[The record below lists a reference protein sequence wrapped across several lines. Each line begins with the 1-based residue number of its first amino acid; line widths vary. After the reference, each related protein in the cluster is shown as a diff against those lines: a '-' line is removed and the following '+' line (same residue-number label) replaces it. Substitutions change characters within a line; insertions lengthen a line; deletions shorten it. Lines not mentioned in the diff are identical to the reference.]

1 MDIEDI
7 DRKSTTFTEYLQSA
21 RESTSVLVWT
31 WRTLQTPEQFYWFK
45 RMVGFL
51 ILSSLS
57 QAMIP
62 YMISFI
68 VNGLTVRSVNII
80 VFGITGSA
88 MMYVV
93 QKFAHYKQARSRE
106 SIVATLQGTLDD
118 FITKK
123 LFEKSLGQH
132 AQHSSSLSAAN
143 MEKGRSG
150 LIDLQKLLMFDGFN
164 VLVTLLISYSLLW
177 FLSPVSGAVIT
188 VGFSVYFLW
197 TMFLNH
203 QVVVVCGSID
213 KKHRKLNR
221 HRLERWEKIERV
233 KTSSKANE
241 EFQNMS
247 DDHKALMAEDRKFWF
262 WFIKHNNLR
271 DIVMLT
277 AFVLIMCYGSFQ
289 VYNGLWMVGALYPIF
304 AWVNTVVANVWQVG
318 RIEHQIN
325 WNMPAIKAT
334 IEALS
339 IPPDIVPVGNPVAIG
354 DKPVSIEFKDVSYV
368 YPNNVTS
375 EVEGDDEDDVLHAVR
390 NLSFT
395 LEAGTK
401 LAIIGPSGAGK
412 TTVAKLLLR
421 YMDPTSGSIIVNGV
435 NLREIDP
442 NEWSRTYGYIPQHPQ
457 VLNGTV
463 RYNLT
468 YALGNAGAEKVSDDE
483 LWSLMRELQIDFG
496 KRLNKGLDTEVGRGG
511 IQLSGGQ
518 SQRLIIGA
526 AAIKKPRVMFI
537 DEATSSLDSTTERLV
552 QCGLAKVLTPDVTA
566 VVIAHRLSTVRN
578 LCNTFIVLKSI
589 EGLVDGES
597 QIEAIAGSF
606 EELQQISPTFRTLA
620 ADQGLQI
627 A

>member
-7 DRKSTTFTEYLQSA
+7 DRKSTTFTEYLHSA
-21 RESTSVLVWT
+21 RESVNVLIWT
-31 WRTLQTPEQFYWFK
+31 WRNLQTPEQLWWFK

-51 ILSSLS
+51 VLSNLC

-62 YMISFI
+62 YMISYI
-68 VNGLTVRSVNII
+68 INGLTVRSVNTI
-80 VFGITGSA
+80 VFGIAGSA

-118 FITKK
+118 FITKR

-132 AQHSSSLSAAN
+132 TEHSSSLSVAN
-143 MEKGRSG
+143 IDKGRWS
-150 LIDLQKLLMFDGFN
+150 LLDLQRVLMFDGFT
-164 VLVTLLISYSLLW
+164 VLVTLMISYSLLW

-188 VGFSVYFLW
+188 AGFSVYFLW

-203 QVVVVCGSID
+203 QVVVVCGTID
-213 KKHRKLNR
+213 KRYRKLNR

-233 KTSSKANE
+233 KTSSKADE

-247 DDHKALMAEDRKFWF
+247 DDYKALMAEDRKFWF

-271 DIVMLT
+271 DVVML
-277 AFVLIMCYGSFQ
+277 AALVLIMCYGARQ
-289 VYNGLWMVGALYPIF
+289 VYNHIWMVGALYPIF
-304 AWVNTVVANVWQVG
+304 AWVTTVVANVWQVG

-339 IPPDIVPVGNPVAIG
+339 IPPDIVPVENPVAIG
-354 DKPVSIEFKDVSYV
+354 DKPISIEFRDVSYV
-368 YPNNVTS
+368 YPNNITS
-375 EVEGDDEDDVLHAVR
+375 DDEEDGVLHAVR
-390 NLSFT
+390 GLSFT
-395 LEAGTK
+395 VEAGTK
-401 LAIIGPSGAGK
+401 LAIIGGSGAGK
-412 TTVAKLLLR
+412 TTAAKLLLR
-421 YMDPTSGSIIVNGV
+421 YMDPTSGSIFVNGV
-435 NLREIDP
+435 DLRLVDP
-442 NEWSRTYGYIPQHPQ
+442 DEWSRTYGYIPQHPQ
-457 VLNGTV
+457 VLDGTI

-468 YALGNAGAEKVSDDE
+468 YVLGNAGAEKVTDDE
-483 LWSLMRELQIDFG
+483 IWSLMRELQIDFG
-496 KRLNKGLDTEVGRGG
+496 KRLSNGLDTEVGRNGLK
-511 IQLSGGQ
+511 LSGGQ

-552 QCGLAKVLTPDVTA
+552 QLGLTKVLTSDVTA
-566 VVIAHRLSTVRN
+566 VVIAHRLPTVRH
-578 LCNTFIVLKSI
+578 LCNKFIVLKSI
-589 EGLVDGES
+589 EELGERES
-597 QIEAIAGSF
+597 QIEAVAGSF
-606 EELQQISPTFRTLA
+606 EELMHISPTFRTLA

>member
-1 MDIEDI
+1 MDIDDI

-31 WRTLQTPEQFYWFK
+31 WRNLQTPEQFYWFK
-45 RMVGFL
+45 WMVGFL
-51 ILSSLS
+51 ILSNLS

-62 YMISFI
+62 YMISYI
-68 VNGLTVRSVNII
+68 INGLTVRSVKTI
-80 VFGITGSA
+80 VFGIAGSA

-93 QKFAHYKQARSRE
+93 QKFAHYKQAKSRE

-118 FITKK
+118 FITER

-132 AQHSSSLSAAN
+132 AQHSSSLNVAN
-143 MEKGRSG
+143 IDKGRWS
-150 LIDLQKLLMFDGFN
+150 LLDLQRLLMFDGFT

-188 VGFSVYFLW
+188 IGFSVYFLW

-213 KKHRKLNR
+213 NKYRGLNR
-221 HRLERWEKIERV
+221 HRLERWDKIERV
-233 KTSSKANE
+233 KTSSKSCE
-241 EFQNMS
+241 EFRDMRDNY
-247 DDHKALMAEDRKFWF
+247 KALMAEDRKFWF

-277 AFVLIMCYGSFQ
+277 ALVLIMCYGARQ

-304 AWVNTVVANVWQVG
+304 SWVNTVVANVWQVG

-339 IPPDIVPVGNPVAIG
+339 IPPDIVPVENPVAIG
-354 DKPVSIEFKDVSYV
+354 DKPVSIEFEDVSYV
-368 YPNNVTS
+368 YPNNITS
-375 EVEGDDEDDVLHAVR
+375 EVKDDEDDDVLHAVR
-390 NLSFT
+390 SLSFT
-395 LEAGTK
+395 VEAGTK

-421 YMDPTSGSIIVNGV
+421 YMDATSGSIFVNGV
-435 NLREIDP
+435 DLREIDP

-457 VLNGTV
+457 VLDGTI

-496 KRLNKGLDTEVGRGG
+496 RRLNKGLDTQVGRNGLK
-511 IQLSGGQ
+511 LSGGQ

-578 LCNTFIVLKSI
+578 LCDKFIVLKSI
-589 EGLVDGES
+589 EGLVEGES

-620 ADQGLQI
+620 VDQGLQI